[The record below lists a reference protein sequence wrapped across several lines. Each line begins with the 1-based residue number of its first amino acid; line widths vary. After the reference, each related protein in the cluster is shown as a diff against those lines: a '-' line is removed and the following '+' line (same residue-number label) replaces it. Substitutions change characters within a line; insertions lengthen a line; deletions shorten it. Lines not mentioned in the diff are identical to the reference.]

1 MGVASTP
8 RAPIP
13 KRLSPVLVLLLSL
26 SPVRT
31 AAPAPAPAAP
41 TLHPTPLLP
50 AAQRAALAPWLAA
63 IGSNASGY
71 PFAFILENTSSD
83 ALLPQWNFTSRTNAD
98 TSRTLRWWQPSENGG
113 WWQQALAVEVRL
125 QLHGATADWTL
136 TLLNEGDGPTPTLS
150 DLRSLRA
157 DWETTAGPAGPRL
170 FSHGG
175 LMHGFEPMPPTPL
188 GSDPTQLVSDRGT
201 SSFLWLPYMQLEW
214 PSAAGGGRGLSI
226 SVGWSGDWHASFSD
240 VSASVGVGLPAGIAL
255 QLAPG
260 ESVRGARILTLSY
273 SVSAAEAAGS
283 ATAAPINLHERGLNA
298 HRQVIRPIGAEGLDR
313 RGPPGLVPAVSWPWV
328 PTWGS
333 LQPPRR
339 DGENAQKTGKNGD
352 KMGEIRPKT
361 CEGRGLTKD
370 QLAARTPK
378 PGATRRRHA
387 GPALAVARERSGLPA
402 VRRDLRSK

>member
-1 MGVASTP
+1 M
-8 RAPIP
+8 
-13 KRLSPVLVLLLSL
+13 
-26 SPVRT
+26 
-31 AAPAPAPAAP
+31 
-41 TLHPTPLLP
+41 PTPLP

-63 IGSNASGY
+63 LGSNASGY
-71 PFAFILENTSSD
+71 PFAFTLGNTSSD

-125 QLHGATADWTL
+125 QLHGAAVDWTL

-157 DWETTAGPAGPRL
+157 DWETAASAGVLYA
-170 FSHGG
+170 HGG

-298 HRQVIRPIGAEGLDR
+298 HRQHVLRSLAPRGADTP
-313 RGPPGLVPAVSWPWV
+313 GPRWPWRGNDPV
-328 PTWGS
+328 HPLFAGIFDPSKCRSPLCVLFSGGQRNLPLLAQLGS
-333 LQPPRR
+333 
-339 DGENAQKTGKNGD
+339 
-352 KMGEIRPKT
+352 
-361 CEGRGLTKD
+361 
-370 QLAARTPK
+370 
-378 PGATRRRHA
+378 PGQS
-387 GPALAVARERSGLPA
+387 ER
-402 VRRDLRSK
+402 